1 MLIRDDFELS
11 DELLMKINDYITE
24 QASAYAAGGEIPE
37 GISVTFSF
45 NPIGRFVDVRFDGQH
60 TAFLIE

>member
-11 DELLMKINDYITE
+11 DELLTKINDYITE
-24 QASAYAAGGEIPE
+24 QTSAYAAGGEIPE
-37 GISVTFSF
+37 GISVIFSF

-60 TAFLIE
+60 TAFSIE